1 MLGRM
6 IASLVRRVYV
16 FILPVLLGGALAS
29 CQHLP
34 AQLATAGNA
43 EQAEIS
49 SPAPALAPNS
59 DNAETSESVDIAAA
73 ALPSQ
78 TEENTASPSDTEQ
91 AIEDSPVQDNLV
103 QENTEQEDSNT
114 KIEDESD
121 AESLVVASAN
131 IAPAPKK
138 AEQPAIPLF
147 TPASQ
152 IGKLADSLNIVIG
165 EADFIR
171 QDGQIEIWQYQQPDC
186 VVDFYVPLGDSEK
199 NHISGWDMRP
209 RIFGNQLDIQLCKA
223 QLADRA
229 P

>member
-34 AQLATAGNA
+34 APLATAGNA
-43 EQAEIS
+43 GQTEIS
-49 SPAPALAPNS
+49 SPAPAPAPTPNS

-73 ALPSQ
+73 TLPSQ
-78 TEENTASPSDTEQ
+78 TEENAASPSDTEQ
-91 AIEDSPVQDNLV
+91 AIEDSPVQDN
-103 QENTEQEDSNT
+103 TEQEDSNT

-121 AESLVVASAN
+121 ADSLVVASAN

-152 IGKLADSLNIVIG
+152 IGKLADSLNIIIG

-209 RIFGNQLDIQLCKA
+209 RIFGSQLDIQLCQA

>member
-6 IASLVRRVYV
+6 IASLVRRTYV

-29 CQHLP
+29 CQNLP

-49 SPAPALAPNS
+49 SPAPAPAPNS

-78 TEENTASPSDTEQ
+78 TEENTASPS
-91 AIEDSPVQDNLV
+91 
-103 QENTEQEDSNT
+103 NTEQEDSNT

>member
-16 FILPVLLGGALAS
+16 FILPVLLGGGLAS

-49 SPAPALAPNS
+49 SLAPASAPNS

-73 ALPSQ
+73 LPSQ
-78 TEENTASPSDTEQ
+78 TE
-91 AIEDSPVQDNLV
+91 
-103 QENTEQEDSNT
+103 ENTEQEDSNT

-121 AESLVVASAN
+121 ADSLVVASAN

-209 RIFGNQLDIQLCKA
+209 RIFGSQLDIQLCKA

>member
-59 DNAETSESVDIAAA
+59 NNAETSESVDIAAA

-78 TEENTASPSDTEQ
+78 TEENTASPSD
-91 AIEDSPVQDNLV
+91 
-103 QENTEQEDSNT
+103 TEQEDSNT

-138 AEQPAIPLF
+138 AEQPAIQLF

-209 RIFGNQLDIQLCKA
+209 RIFGSQLDIQLCKA

>member
-1 MLGRM
+1 MNQM
-6 IASLVRRVYV
+6 QIVWS
-16 FILPVLLGGALAS
+16 
-29 CQHLP
+29 
-34 AQLATAGNA
+34 
-43 EQAEIS
+43 
-49 SPAPALAPNS
+49 
-59 DNAETSESVDIAAA
+59 
-73 ALPSQ
+73 
-78 TEENTASPSDTEQ
+78 
-91 AIEDSPVQDNLV
+91 
-103 QENTEQEDSNT
+103 
-114 KIEDESD
+114 
-121 AESLVVASAN
+121 ASAN

-209 RIFGNQLDIQLCKA
+209 RILEASLISSFVRLNLQTARRKGWSVFVPIIFRQSY
-223 QLADRA
+223 

>member
-34 AQLATAGNA
+34 APLATAGNA
-43 EQAEIS
+43 GQTEIS
-49 SPAPALAPNS
+49 SPAPAPAPTPNS

-78 TEENTASPSDTEQ
+78 TEENAASPSDTEQ
-91 AIEDSPVQDNLV
+91 AIEDSPV

-131 IAPAPKK
+131 ITPAPKQ
-138 AEQPAIPLF
+138 AEQPAIPPF

>member
-49 SPAPALAPNS
+49 SPAPAPAPNS

-73 ALPSQ
+73 LPSQ
-78 TEENTASPSDTEQ
+78 TE
-91 AIEDSPVQDNLV
+91 
-103 QENTEQEDSNT
+103 ENTEQEDSNT

-121 AESLVVASAN
+121 AGSLVVASAN

-209 RIFGNQLDIQLCKA
+209 RIFGSQLDIQLCKA

>member
-6 IASLVRRVYV
+6 IASLVRRFYV
-16 FILPVLLGGALAS
+16 FILPVLLGGGLAS

-49 SPAPALAPNS
+49 SPAPASAPNS

-73 ALPSQ
+73 PLPSQ
-78 TEENTASPSDTEQ
+78 TEENAASPSDTEQ
-91 AIEDSPVQDNLV
+91 AIEDSPVQD
-103 QENTEQEDSNT
+103 NTEQEDSNT

-152 IGKLADSLNIVIG
+152 IGKLADSLNIIIG

-209 RIFGNQLDIQLCKA
+209 RIFGSQLDIQLCKA

>member
-6 IASLVRRVYV
+6 IASLVRRIYV

-34 AQLATAGNA
+34 APLTTAGSA
-43 EQAEIS
+43 GQTEIS
-49 SPAPALAPNS
+49 SPAPAPTPNS
-59 DNAETSESVDIAAA
+59 DNAETSESVDIAATK
-73 ALPSQ
+73 LPSQ
-78 TEENTASPSDTEQ
+78 TEENAASPSDTKQ
-91 AIEDSPVQDNLV
+91 AIEDSPIQD
-103 QENTEQEDSNT
+103 NTEQEDSNT

-121 AESLVVASAN
+121 ADSLVVASAN

-152 IGKLADSLNIVIG
+152 IGKLADSLNIIIG

-209 RIFGNQLDIQLCKA
+209 RIFGSQLDIQLCKA

>member
-16 FILPVLLGGALAS
+16 FILPVLLGGVLAS

-34 AQLATAGNA
+34 APLATAGNTG
-43 EQAEIS
+43 QTEIS
-49 SPAPALAPNS
+49 SPAPAPTPNS
-59 DNAETSESVDIAAA
+59 DNAETSESVDIAATT
-73 ALPSQ
+73 LPSQ
-78 TEENTASPSDTEQ
+78 TEENAASPSDTKQ
-91 AIEDSPVQDNLV
+91 AIEDSPIQDNS
-103 QENTEQEDSNT
+103 EQEDSNT

-121 AESLVVASAN
+121 ADSLVVASAN

-209 RIFGNQLDIQLCKA
+209 RIFGSQLDIQLCKA

>member
-49 SPAPALAPNS
+49 SPAPAPAPNS

-73 ALPSQ
+73 LPSQ
-78 TEENTASPSDTEQ
+78 TE
-91 AIEDSPVQDNLV
+91 
-103 QENTEQEDSNT
+103 ENTEQEDSNT

-121 AESLVVASAN
+121 AGSLVVASAN

>member
-16 FILPVLLGGALAS
+16 FILPVLLGGVLAS
-29 CQHLP
+29 CQSLP

-49 SPAPALAPNS
+49 SLAPAPAPNS

-78 TEENTASPSDTEQ
+78 TEENTARPSDTEQ
-91 AIEDSPVQDNLV
+91 AIEDSPVQD
-103 QENTEQEDSNT
+103 NTEQEDSNT

-121 AESLVVASAN
+121 ADSLVVASAN
-131 IAPAPKK
+131 IPPAPKK

-186 VVDFYVPLGDSEK
+186 VVDFYVPLGASEK
-199 NHISGWDMRP
+199 NHISGWYMRP

>member
-16 FILPVLLGGALAS
+16 FILPVLLGGVLAS

-34 AQLATAGNA
+34 APLATAGNA
-43 EQAEIS
+43 GQTEIS
-49 SPAPALAPNS
+49 SPAPAPTPNS

-73 ALPSQ
+73 TLPSQ
-78 TEENTASPSDTEQ
+78 TEENAASPSDTEQ

-131 IAPAPKK
+131 IALAPKK

-186 VVDFYVPLGDSEK
+186 VVDFYVPLGNSEK

-209 RIFGNQLDIQLCKA
+209 RIFGSQLDIQLCKA

>member
-34 AQLATAGNA
+34 APLTTAGNA
-43 EQAEIS
+43 G
-49 SPAPALAPNS
+49 
-59 DNAETSESVDIAAA
+59 TSESVDIATA

-78 TEENTASPSDTEQ
+78 TEENAASPSDTKQ
-91 AIEDSPVQDNLV
+91 AIEDSPVQDN
-103 QENTEQEDSNT
+103 TEQEYSNT

-121 AESLVVASAN
+121 ADSLVVASAN

-209 RIFGNQLDIQLCKA
+209 RIFGSQLDIQLCKA

>member
-1 MLGRM
+1 M
-6 IASLVRRVYV
+6 
-16 FILPVLLGGALAS
+16 LAS

-34 AQLATAGNA
+34 APLTTAGNA
-43 EQAEIS
+43 GQTEIS
-49 SPAPALAPNS
+49 SPAAPAPTPNS

-73 ALPSQ
+73 TLPSQ
-78 TEENTASPSDTEQ
+78 TEENAASPSDTEQ
-91 AIEDSPVQDNLV
+91 AIEDSPVQDN
-103 QENTEQEDSNT
+103 TEQEDSNT

-121 AESLVVASAN
+121 ADSLVVASAN

-209 RIFGNQLDIQLCKA
+209 RIFGSQLDIQLCKA

>member
-16 FILPVLLGGALAS
+16 FILPVLLWGALAS

-43 EQAEIS
+43 G
-49 SPAPALAPNS
+49 
-59 DNAETSESVDIAAA
+59 TSESVDIATA

-78 TEENTASPSDTEQ
+78 TEGNAASPSDTKQ
-91 AIEDSPVQDNLV
+91 AMKDSPV

-121 AESLVVASAN
+121 AESVVVASAN

-186 VVDFYVPLGDSEK
+186 VVDFYVPLGNSEK

>member
-34 AQLATAGNA
+34 APLTTAGNA
-43 EQAEIS
+43 GQTEIS
-49 SPAPALAPNS
+49 SPAPAHTPNS

-73 ALPSQ
+73 TLPSQ
-78 TEENTASPSDTEQ
+78 TEENAASPSDTEQ

-103 QENTEQEDSNT
+103 QDNTEQEYSNT

-121 AESLVVASAN
+121 ADSLVAASAN
-131 IAPAPKK
+131 ISPAPKK

-152 IGKLADSLNIVIG
+152 IGKLADSLNIIIG

-209 RIFGNQLDIQLCKA
+209 RIFGSQLDIQLCKA